1 MKGIGNRSLAALA
14 VALLGVVF
22 LPRSLNAQGDCVV
35 VINPCNLQCRNMR
48 PLNQDPPPPAPT
60 FYGICDLTGP
70 SLASPPAPPPVP
82 SSPPSGTGSLY
93 LDTNDDGYQQVTAT
107 VVEYA
112 PYNQNM
118 NPPFNIYP
126 SPVNPST
133 EPPLSML
140 TALSY
145 YTYATISTN
154 GAQIPY
160 LIVNVDVDGDGVF
173 NPGQYAT
180 DSNGNLI
187 LDTWGNPVW
196 IPGPDDQLYFEPVYQ
211 NPLDGNPSLPNQGF
225 IQWNAWQKWDAGA
238 GGWWSLNYKSI
249 ASPGAHQDPPSPFN
263 MGVQSLQAILSG
275 YSSLG
280 ASSPRIAGIY
290 VAVGGVGGP
299 DPSIGYPGDRTAGY
313 VDAVLVGLGG
323 NNCLYDYEDKVFGNV
338 SGRLYWDKNN
348 DGVFN
353 NTDVPLAGQTVQ
365 LYDGSTLVATTTTD
379 AQGTYSFANIPAG
392 TYTVQVPS
400 SAQVNSCTSVRTSSN
415 TAAVTVSCGT
425 AIADFPY
432 IASKKGATRTWGFW
446 KTHLQTFKK
455 VWAAGCENLGILSS
469 SCGPVDLTHPTLGQL
484 EAIFWTSPGC
494 QSSLGQA
501 RLILAHQL
509 IAALAN
515 SCYLGTSTGQ
525 NGYSQNLIA
534 ASVAALDGTNTS
546 LMLSLASQLDGYNQ
560 SGDTIP
566 FPSGLSEGPSD
577 PKGAKKLA
585 DWGGAYCAF
594 K

>member
-1 MKGIGNRSLAALA
+1 MKNSAPRLFAVVAAA
-14 VALLGVVF
+14 VLGLMF
-22 LPRSLNAQGDCVV
+22 LPRNLNAQGDCVV
-35 VINPCNLQCRNMR
+35 VINPCNLQCRNLR
-48 PLNQDPPPPAPT
+48 PLNQDPPPPLPT
-60 FYGICDLTGP
+60 FYGICSLAGP
-70 SLASPPAPPPVP
+70 SLPSPPAPPQP
-82 SSPPSGTGSLY
+82 SLPPPSGTGSLY

-118 NPPFNIYP
+118 NPPFNVYP
-126 SPVNPST
+126 SPVNPAT
-133 EPPLSML
+133 EPLLSTL

-145 YTYATISTN
+145 YTDATISTN

-160 LIVNVDVDGDGVF
+160 LIVNVDVNGDGIF

-187 LDTWGNPVW
+187 LDSWGNPIW
-196 IPGPDDQLYFEPVYQ
+196 IPGEDDQLYFEPVYQ
-211 NPLDGNPSLPNQGF
+211 NPWDGNPALPNQGF
-225 IQWNAWQKWDAGA
+225 IQWNVWQKWDAGA
-238 GGWWSLNYKSI
+238 GGWWSLNYKQI

-263 MGVQSLQAILSG
+263 MGVQSLQTILAG
-275 YSSLG
+275 YSGLG
-280 ASSPRIAGIY
+280 AASPRIAGIY

-299 DPSIGYPGDRTAGY
+299 DPSIGYPGDRVAGY
-313 VDAVLVGLGG
+313 VDAVLVGLASC
-323 NNCLYDYEDKVFGNV
+323 NTLYDYEDKIYGNV
-338 SGRLYWDKNN
+338 GGRLFWDKNN

-365 LYDGSTLVATTTTD
+365 LYSGSTLVATAVTD
-379 AQGTYSFANIPAG
+379 AQGMYSFANIAAG
-392 TYTVQVPS
+392 NYTVQAPATV
-400 SAQVNSCTSVRTSSN
+400 QVNSCTSVTTSNS

-425 AIADFPY
+425 ASADFPY
-432 IASKKGATRTWGFW
+432 IKQGKGPTRTWGFW
-446 KTHLQTFKK
+446 KTHLKTFAK

-484 EAIFWTSPGC
+484 EAIFWTSPGS

-509 IAALAN
+509 IAAMAN
-515 SCYLGTSTGQ
+515 SCYLGTSTAQ
-525 NGYSQNLIA
+525 NGYGANLIA
-534 ASVAALDGTNTS
+534 ASVAALDGTDTS
-546 LMLSLASQLDGYNQ
+546 LMLNLAAQLDGYNQ
-560 SGDTIP
+560 SGDEIP